1 MSAHPPPVPP
11 ANRTTKG
18 PGDPAAPTGGKKH
31 DVHPDKAD
39 ENLAEQGD
47 HGNMMQNIKHPAAH
61 QDR

>member
-18 PGDPAAPTGGKKH
+18 PGDPAAPTGGKGKE
-31 DVHPDKAD
+31 VHPDKAD

-47 HGNMMQNIKHPAAH
+47 HGNMIQNIRHPAGR
-61 QDR
+61 QGS